1 MKKADIHWV
10 RVQTLCPHAIAHCL
24 CRAGREVGRHI
35 GSSRADLIGK
45 ILQIQQD
52 LGISPPPRPSIGA
65 VPRRKARP
73 VW

>member
-1 MKKADIHWV
+1 MN
-10 RVQTLCPHAIAHCL
+10 LCLLLAIAYGP
-24 CRAGREVGRHI
+24 CRGGREVGRHI

-52 LGISPPPRPSIGA
+52 LGISPPPRPSVGA
-65 VPRRKARP
+65 VPRRKVRP